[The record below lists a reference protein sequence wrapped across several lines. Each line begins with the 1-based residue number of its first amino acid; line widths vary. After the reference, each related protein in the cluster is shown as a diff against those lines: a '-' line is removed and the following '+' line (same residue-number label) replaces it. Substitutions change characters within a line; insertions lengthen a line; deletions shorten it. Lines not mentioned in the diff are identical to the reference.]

1 MRVMD
6 DAPERTGR
14 CLQRLFVLPVISS
27 APVLSVSPPFVNNRP
42 PNQSSHH
49 SIRSKSKR
57 QITGRETKSM
67 RVMDDAPERTGRCL
81 QRLFVLPVI
90 SSAPVLSVSPPFVN
104 NRPPNQS
111 SHHSIRS
118 KSKRQITGRET
129 KSMRVMDDAPER
141 TGKCLQRLFVLPVI
155 SPVPV
160 LSIPPSLLTTDS
172 GAEHS
177 PSI

>member
-6 DAPERTGR
+6 DAPECTGRCLQRLFVLPVISPAPVLSIPLSLLLTSIRAVKNRETKSMRVMDDVPERTGR
-14 CLQRLFVLPVISS
+14 CLQRLFVLPVISPS
-27 APVLSVSPPFVNNRP
+27 
-42 PNQSSHH
+42 
-49 SIRSKSKR
+49 
-57 QITGRETKSM
+57 
-67 RVMDDAPERTGRCL
+67 
-81 QRLFVLPVI
+81 
-90 SSAPVLSVSPPFVN
+90 PVLSVSPPFVN

-155 SPVPV
+155 SLVPV

>member
-14 CLQRLFVLPVISS
+14 CLQRLFVLPVISP
-27 APVLSVSPPFVNNRP
+27 APVLSIPLSLLLT
-42 PNQSSHH
+42 
-49 SIRSKSKR
+49 SIRAVK
-57 QITGRETKSM
+57 
-67 RVMDDAPERTGRCL
+67 
-81 QRLFVLPVI
+81 
-90 SSAPVLSVSPPFVN
+90 N
-104 NRPPNQS
+104 
-111 SHHSIRS
+111 
-118 KSKRQITGRET
+118 RET

-160 LSIPPSLLTTDS
+160 LSIPPSLLTTDPGQNPGS
-172 GAEHS
+172 GAEHF